1 MIKKSEYLTLFLNFF
16 YTPMRSYKKEKENSK
31 VFKFLSETA
40 FNQVWIDFASKV
52 TEGKKNT
59 CFAKNSLQKFNI

>member
-1 MIKKSEYLTLFLNFF
+1 
-16 YTPMRSYKKEKENSK
+16 MRSYKKEKENSK

-52 TEGKKNT
+52 TEGKKIHV
-59 CFAKNSLQKFNI
+59 LQKIVYRSSIYKKSI